1 MRLRILNE
9 TGHTVLE
16 VNAEEIVEYIDDNP
30 AHWVFVDGEI
40 VSRENI
46 REVDWTQIESVDLT
60 PAIVG
65 GSN

>member
-16 VNAEEIVEYIDDNP
+16 VNTEYIDDHP

-40 VSRENI
+40 VSREDI
-46 REVDWTQIESVDLT
+46 RQIDWTQIESVDLT